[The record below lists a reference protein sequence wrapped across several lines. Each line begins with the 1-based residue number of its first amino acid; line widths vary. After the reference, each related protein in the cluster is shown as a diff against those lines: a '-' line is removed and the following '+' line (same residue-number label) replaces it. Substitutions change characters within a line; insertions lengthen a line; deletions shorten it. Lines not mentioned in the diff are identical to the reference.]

1 MKTWTSHPKCKYM
14 RPFLVFVSNFI
25 TYSDKEEEKKIYT
38 EIIKL
43 VPTFK
48 ELITACSGHRR
59 AFLNLL
65 KMVSLHILFIVI
77 FIPILFQLQNA
88 ANNARNDDVAKTNSM
103 IHDYVKPAPRGML
116 PYYDAENYPMPSPNR
131 PEERGWSH
139 PEYAVLLCPN
149 IMLDCFSPNDY
160 E

>member
-1 MKTWTSHPKCKYM
+1 MRHPI
-14 RPFLVFVSNFI
+14 LVFVSNNI
-25 TYSDKEEEKKIYT
+25 TYSDKQEEQKIFA

-48 ELITACSGHRR
+48 DLINACYGHRR

-65 KMVSLHILFIVI
+65 KMVSPHILIIVMFILI
-77 FIPILFQLQNA
+77 IFQLQNA
-88 ANNARNDDVAKTNSM
+88 ANSARNDDTAKTNAM
-103 IHDYVKPAPRGML
+103 IHDYIKPAPHYML
-116 PYYDAENYPMPSPNR
+116 PYYDAESYPMPSPNR

-149 IMLDCFSPNDY
+149 IMLDCFSPQDY